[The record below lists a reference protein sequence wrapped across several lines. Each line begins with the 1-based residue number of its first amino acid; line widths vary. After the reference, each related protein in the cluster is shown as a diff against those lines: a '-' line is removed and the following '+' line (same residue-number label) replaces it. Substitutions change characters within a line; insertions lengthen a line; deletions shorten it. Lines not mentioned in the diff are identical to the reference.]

1 MKVSKLR
8 SILSALPDDASI
20 FVSTGG
26 GDQIVEPLI
35 KVETQLGFIDKEVW
49 LIDADAGDAL
59 YCKVCNAFLNVGN
72 TPMKDEEGNECCEE
86 CIDK

>member
-20 FVSTGG
+20 FVSA
-26 GDQIVEPLI
+26 GDQIIEPLI
-35 KVETQLGFIDKEVW
+35 KVESKLGFVDKEVW

-59 YCKVCNAFLNVGN
+59 YCHVCNAFLNIGN
-72 TPMKDEEGNECCEE
+72 APMKDEEGKECCEE
-86 CIDK
+86 CILK